1 MEVMAIIG
9 AVVLAILG
17 GLAVF
22 KLVKLTV
29 EVIKNLRMR
38 KNTKEA
44 VMKMKGAIQTAAQ
57 NPDVKHIKF
66 NDIDN
71 ESVICAEIDDNGEII
86 GNPQLFDRV
95 DSKVENLIDD
105 DSVAIFE
112 D

>member
-44 VMKMKGAIQTAAQ
+44 VMKMKGVIQTAAQ

-66 NDIDN
+66 SDIDN

-86 GNPQLFDRV
+86 SNPQLFDRV
-95 DSKVENLIDD
+95 DSKVEDLLD